1 MPLKSRLLRDDRR
14 LQNCLV
20 RNDAHVTPG
29 SVGDH
34 VNKIQLALILLDDLQ
49 IDQSEIA
56 MKKYG
61 PSTTAAVLS
70 FKKARN
76 IINLSYETQVDHIV
90 GKMTITALDQEMATL
105 EQHTIVKT
113 TDCQFLRPNRIR

>member
-1 MPLKSRLLRDDRR
+1 
-14 LQNCLV
+14 
-20 RNDAHVTPG
+20 VTPG